1 MATIHADM
9 TVGQL
14 VAEHPATARV
24 LERFQIDYCCGG
36 QRMLAE
42 ACREQH
48 LDIHEV
54 VREVEGA
61 LQPRADTDTNWLC
74 EPLANLCDHIEQT
87 HHEYLKSE
95 LPRLTELIANVV
107 RAHAERHPE
116 LRQAQQVFAALR
128 GELEPHLL
136 KEERILFPRP
146 SPVGTGRLAAS
157 VSVRQRGESDR
168 RYATRTRH
176 RRIGA
181 QSVATANRGLY
192 TALTTPVSLIARCWR
207 PSACWKPICMSTFIR
222 KTTFCSRGLSVW
234 KPYKL

>member
-48 LDIHEV
+48 LDVQEI

-61 LQPRADTDTNWLC
+61 LQPRADTDRNWLC
-74 EPLANLCDHIEQT
+74 ESLANLCDHIEQT

-136 KEERILFPRP
+136 KEERILFPAFRQ
-146 SPVGTGRLAAS
+146 LEQAAS
-157 VSVRQRGESDR
+157 PPRFPFG
-168 RYATRTRH
+168 
-176 RRIGA
+176 
-181 QSVATANRGLY
+181 SVANPIGVMQHEHDTAGSALKALRRL
-192 TALTTPVSLIARCWR
+192 TADFTPPDDACIAYRTMLEALGVLEADLHEHIHKENNILFPR
-207 PSACWKPICMSTFIR
+207 AQR
-222 KTTFCSRGLSVW
+222 LEAA
-234 KPYKL
+234 